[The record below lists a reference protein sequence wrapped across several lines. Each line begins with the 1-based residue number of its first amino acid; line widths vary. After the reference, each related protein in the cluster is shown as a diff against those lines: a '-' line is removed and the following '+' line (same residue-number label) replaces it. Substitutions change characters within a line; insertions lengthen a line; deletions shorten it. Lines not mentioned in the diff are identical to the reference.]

1 MQLSSIGAADALLA
15 RHALPGTALTV
26 VPEPPVPALRRGH
39 KRQSHDVIGE
49 APSAIKQLAVGT
61 DVRNISPRELSDFSL
76 DLYAAGILSFE
87 DYSALSQHPELHPH
101 YDRTIGV
108 LINHKAQPQKKRDMV
123 SYWEEKLD
131 FTKRHKGLDGS
142 SREQATRIVGIL
154 RYLGRR
160 VLRTA

>member
-1 MQLSSIGAADALLA
+1 MQLSSLGAADTLLA
-15 RHALPGTALTV
+15 RHVLPGTALTI
-26 VPEPPVPALRRGH
+26 VPELPVPALSRGR

-49 APSAIKQLAVGT
+49 APSAIKQLAAGT
-61 DVRNISPRELSDFSL
+61 DVRKMSPRELSDFSL

-101 YDRTIGV
+101 YDKTIGA
-108 LINHKAQPQKKRDMV
+108 LINQKAQPQRN
-123 SYWEEKLD
+123 WEEKLD
-131 FTKRHKGLDGS
+131 FATRHEALSGS
-142 SREQATRIVGIL
+142 NREQAIRIVALL

>member
-1 MQLSSIGAADALLA
+1 MQLSSLGAADALLA

-26 VPEPPVPALRRGH
+26 VPIPPVPALSGGR

-61 DVRNISPRELSDFSL
+61 DVRSISPRDLSDFSL
-76 DLYAAGILSFE
+76 DLYAAGIISFE

-101 YDRTIGV
+101 YDRTIGA
-108 LINHKAQPQKKRDMV
+108 LINQKAQPQRKRDMV
-123 SYWEEKLD
+123 QYWEEKLE
-131 FTKRHKGLDGS
+131 FATRHQALSGS
-142 SREQATRIVGIL
+142 NREQAVRIVAIL